1 MKYYVNVTLRQISIQ
16 HGPMTKYTCCVKSMT
31 FKPRKPMLLDEELE
45 SEILKNGKE
54 VFDAGDIVEIPA
66 DKAETLLE
74 EWERMKTMRNVHFR
88 DHSDPFLA
96 TAARFAREERNQD
109 EMAVFQ
115 PIKHYIL

>member
-1 MKYYVNVTLRQISIQ
+1 MKFFVNVTLRPISIQ
-16 HGPMTKYTCCVKSMT
+16 HGEMTKNSCNIKSMT
-31 FKPRKPMLLDEELE
+31 FKPRKPIQLDEELE
-45 SEILKNGKE
+45 TEILKNGKTA
-54 VFDAGDIVEIPA
+54 FDAGDIVEITA
-66 DKAETLLE
+66 EKATELLE

>member
-1 MKYYVNVTLRQISIQ
+1 MLTLLSVL
-16 HGPMTKYTCCVKSMT
+16 TVAA
-31 FKPRKPMLLDEELE
+31 
-45 SEILKNGKE
+45 
-54 VFDAGDIVEIPA
+54 DAGRTATDE
-66 DKAETLLE
+66 KATELLE

>member
-1 MKYYVNVTLRQISIQ
+1 MRFLVNVTTRAISIPVGEVDKAY
-16 HGPMTKYTCCVKSMT
+16 HTKTVT
-31 FKPRKPMLLDEELE
+31 FKPRKPMQLDEELE
-45 SEILKNGKE
+45 TEILKNGKTA
-54 VFDAGDIVEIPA
+54 FDAGDIVEIT
-66 DKAETLLE
+66 DEKATELLE